1 MIVDRA
7 DEASD
12 TTREFKKKKEGQMG
26 ENTMLLDMFLVF
38 WWVIRIYYQSVDST
52 VVIMDVHAT
61 VYWP

>member
-1 MIVDRA
+1 
-7 DEASD
+7 
-12 TTREFKKKKEGQMG
+12 MG

-61 VYWP
+61 RMLAKIQET